1 MNISMKQR
9 LSLAGVAGLIAAA
22 SLQIYFGHLDPAMGE
37 NNCKGPGIA
46 LSNDNGYVYL
56 QGSICPGD
64 GTKFINYMKR
74 AGSGIRFVRL
84 NNTGGLGVEA
94 IKIGRYI
101 RNHGM
106 STWTDGRE
114 DVCASACN
122 RIFAGGNDRI
132 YSHAKWITTGKNPD
146 IFNGLGYHYP
156 RVGDSRDLNNPFYRS
171 VIAPYLTE
179 MLPPQAADWVIKT
192 DEGNLTGQMVWLN
205 GGEALQLGIATG
217 LKIPAS
223 LLGKAY

>member
-1 MNISMKQR
+1 MQR
-9 LSLAGVAGLIAAA
+9 LFLAGAAGLMTAA
-22 SLQIYFGHLDPAMGE
+22 SIQVYFGDLAPALAE

-46 LSNDNGYVYL
+46 LSNENGYVYL

-64 GTKFINYMKR
+64 GAKFINYMKR
-74 AGSGIRFVRL
+74 AGSDIRFVRL

-94 IKIGRYI
+94 VKIGRYI
-101 RNHGM
+101 RNHGL

-132 YSHAKWITTGKNPD
+132 YSHAKWITTGKNQN

-156 RVGDSRDLNNPFYRS
+156 RVGDIRDLNNPFYRS

-179 MLPPQAADWVIKT
+179 MLPAQAAEWVIET

-205 GGEALQLGIATG
+205 GTEALQLGIATS

-223 LLGKAY
+223 LRGMAK

>member
-1 MNISMKQR
+1 MQR
-9 LSLAGVAGLIAAA
+9 LFLAGTACLMTATSIQV
-22 SLQIYFGHLDPAMGE
+22 YFGSLTPALAE

-46 LSNDNGYVYL
+46 LSNENGYVYL

-64 GTKFINYMKR
+64 GIKFINYMKR
-74 AGSGIRFVRL
+74 VGSDIRLVRL

-132 YSHAKWITTGKNPD
+132 YSHAKWITTGKNQN

-156 RVGDSRDLNNPFYRS
+156 RVGDTRDLNNPFYRS
-171 VIAPYLTE
+171 VIAPYLSE
-179 MLPPQAADWVIKT
+179 MLPAQAAEWVIET

-205 GGEALQLGIATG
+205 GTEALQLGIATS

-223 LLGKAY
+223 LLGMAK